1 LIVSDIAKF
10 AGDLIGKISH
20 ASQTK
25 QIDLQLGVDIL
36 KDLANGTAKL
46 TESTA
51 ITVVKLANLA
61 GMKLNE
67 NSASLTVRQLLSRF
81 NTQTREDLSQN
92 LYKNSSDLNST

>member
-1 LIVSDIAKF
+1 MSDVSKF
-10 AGDLIGKISH
+10 AADLIGKINQ

-25 QIDLQLGVDIL
+25 SVDLQLGVGIL

-51 ITVVKLANLA
+51 ITVVKMANFA

-67 NSASLTVRQLLSRF
+67 DSVSLTVKQLLSRF
-81 NTQTREDLSQN
+81 NTQIREELSEN
-92 LYKNSSDLNST
+92 LYKDSSDLNNT